1 MPESEKRQ
9 FNRKPIDFEADVF
22 FCMEQGGAI
31 VDRVVIVDISGSGVK
46 FSTKQG
52 DRYSLGAIVEI
63 KIVLPE
69 IGDVKAFMRGSGKVV
84 RLELPVEA
92 TITDPLW
99 NTVVA
104 VNLDVPLRLERD

>member
-1 MPESEKRQ
+1 MPESEKRL
-9 FNRKPIDFEADVF
+9 FKRKSLDFEADVF
-22 FCMEQGGAI
+22 FCMEHGMGT